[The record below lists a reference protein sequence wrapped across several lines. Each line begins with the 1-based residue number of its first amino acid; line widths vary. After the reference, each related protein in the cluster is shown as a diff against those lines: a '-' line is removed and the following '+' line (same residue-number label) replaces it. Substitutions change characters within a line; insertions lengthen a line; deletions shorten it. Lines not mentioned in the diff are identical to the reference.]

1 MSNSGSCPVG
11 TCRFRERDYANDPHS
26 KDIFSTVGIRQGSI
40 QVRHRGISRAGLQI
54 PAVSADTG
62 PGGKGGLEAMST
74 RNRGT
79 LIEVVRRV
87 EYYRPSSVCCRPSR
101 ISARQPNCPLR
112 VDAVEK
118 GGGIQPAHNNR
129 IMGASFLNRSCGFD
143 ARVESMLLGA
153 PPQNLFQQQR
163 SFFPVFPFP
172 ARNTDVCFFTK
183 RPFLKGARRQDDR
196 RHSRSF
202 LDGSDVW
209 AGITLWML
217 SATSS
222 GSERGGGTKY
232 SKTR

>member
-153 PPQNLFQQQR
+153 PPQKPISTAAVIFPRLPVPGAKHGRLLFHKAAI
-163 SFFPVFPFP
+163 PE
-172 ARNTDVCFFTK
+172 
-183 RPFLKGARRQDDR
+183 G
-196 RHSRSF
+196 
-202 LDGSDVW
+202 
-209 AGITLWML
+209 
-217 SATSS
+217 
-222 GSERGGGTKY
+222 
-232 SKTR
+232 